1 MAKRDGWLVVAR
13 GAGWALSWP
22 RERWEQLTPE
32 QQQDVIAAQVALMS
46 QNVAQNRTRRDV
58 RAQTSAG
65 AQAYQV
71 AGDRQSPPLAT
82 SEPSA

>member
-32 QQQDVIAAQVALMS
+32 QQQDVIDAQAVLMS
-46 QNVAQNRTRRDV
+46 QNGTQDRTCLLY
-58 RAQTSAG
+58 TSRC
-65 AQAYQV
+65 V
-71 AGDRQSPPLAT
+71 
-82 SEPSA
+82 

>member
-1 MAKRDGWLVVAR
+1 MAKRDSWLVVAR

-46 QNVAQNRTRRDV
+46 QNVPQNGTRRTPV
-58 RAQTSAG
+58 RVLTAEQ
-65 AQAYQV
+65 
-71 AGDRQSPPLAT
+71 
-82 SEPSA
+82 E

>member
-13 GAGWALSWP
+13 GAGWALAWP

-46 QNVAQNRTRRDV
+46 QNGTQNRPPPPARSV
-58 RAQTSAG
+58 GAQTFA
-65 AQAYQV
+65 
-71 AGDRQSPPLAT
+71 
-82 SEPSA
+82 E

>member
-22 RERWEQLTPE
+22 RECWEQLTPE

-46 QNVAQNRTRRDV
+46 QNGTQDRTRRCGV
-58 RAQTSAG
+58 
-65 AQAYQV
+65 
-71 AGDRQSPPLAT
+71 LARERSRSDEWT
-82 SEPSA
+82 NPN